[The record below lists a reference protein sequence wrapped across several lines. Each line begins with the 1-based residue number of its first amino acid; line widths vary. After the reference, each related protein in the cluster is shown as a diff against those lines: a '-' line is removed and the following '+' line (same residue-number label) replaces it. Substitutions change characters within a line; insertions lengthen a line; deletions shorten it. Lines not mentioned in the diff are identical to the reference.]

1 MRRYSR
7 RGRVVNGRNREDLSG
22 SKFVGLLVLL
32 LIAFAAAVVAVMVLA
47 RSVGESARESVDR
60 LTSGDVCDLE
70 GAVCDTKRP
79 QLTVSVTP
87 PKAPAFNGGMGDP
100 GVFTGAW

>member
-32 LIAFAAAVVAVMVLA
+32 LIAFAAAVAVMVLA
-47 RSVGESARESVDR
+47 RSVGESAREVGDR

>member
-7 RGRVVNGRNREDLSG
+7 RGRVVNGRNLEDLSG

-32 LIAFAAAVVAVMVLA
+32 LIAFAAAAVAVMVLA
-47 RSVGESARESVDR
+47 RSVGESTQEVVVDR
-60 LTSGDVCDLE
+60 LTSDVCDLE
-70 GAVCDTKRP
+70 DTKRP

-87 PKAPAFNGGMGDP
+87 PKAPAFNGGWGDP

>member
-32 LIAFAAAVVAVMVLA
+32 LIAFAAAAVAVMVLA
-47 RSVGESARESVDR
+47 RSAGESAQEAVDR
-60 LTSGDVCDLE
+60 LTSDVCDLE

>member
-7 RGRVVNGRNREDLSG
+7 RGRVVNGRNLEDLSG

-32 LIAFAAAVVAVMVLA
+32 LIAFAAAVAVMVLA
-47 RSVGESARESVDR
+47 RSVGESAREAVDR